1 MISRDITNSSRDVL
15 SQDEALTKK
24 NNPDSCHLDDPKPLP
39 KRYTQESASRTGLPS
54 RTHTRWMSQPERWRL
69 AVSWKGLVKRTGVQA
84 CPITFLQKIVSSH
97 KNTSD
102 ESNIKAGHT
111 NFRNNP
117 MHCIEEGTPFAE
129 ISLKTSKLIKLV
141 AYITNRQLACGLGPC
156 LSISVSC
163 FTISSHADLSL
174 KGKNLGNPVSVTI
187 LKCVWD
193 SSILVKT

>member
-117 MHCIEEGTPFAE
+117 NALHWGRDTIRGDIIED
-129 ISLKTSKLIKLV
+129 LKTYKTCCVHNQSTTCMWSRTLPQHQC
-141 AYITNRQLACGLGPC
+141 QL
-156 LSISVSC
+156 
-163 FTISSHADLSL
+163 FHHQ
-174 KGKNLGNPVSVTI
+174 
-187 LKCVWD
+187 
-193 SSILVKT
+193 